1 MQNLP
6 CIENSFIM
14 QSETVIS
21 IWSVY
26 QKLDVVS
33 NTRINRLKWLDL
45 MASWLISPE
54 GQLWSDKLWL
64 SWSEKI
70 KILWN

>member
-54 GQLWSDKLWL
+54 GQL
-64 SWSEKI
+64 
-70 KILWN
+70 